1 MTLRRAASTLLAA
14 LLAGPLL
21 LAGCSGTMSSLSGT
35 DDVASDVR
43 EIKQRLLEIQRQ
55 TTMTR
60 VQLEELRKRVEAL
73 EAATGTQPPPAAR
86 RRPPETSGSAARPT
100 PSSSVAEPDLPPVDD
115 LRDGQVE
122 ETDLAALEDPP
133 DGPAPARP
141 MPAEPEPEP
150 ATPDAGTVP
159 VSADGQA
166 LYDRGYTLYHQGR
179 YLDAEATFRRFLQ
192 GHGDTDLADNAQY
205 WIGEARFARGDT
217 SGSLAAFREVVSR
230 YPRGNKVAD
239 ALLKAGQC
247 LERLGDVESA
257 RASYREVVERFP
269 GSAARAV
276 AEERLAALP

>member
-1 MTLRRAASTLLAA
+1 MTLRRPASALAAA

-86 RRPPETSGSAARPT
+86 RRPPATPGSAAARPT
-100 PSSSVAEPDLPPVDD
+100 PSTAAEPDLPPVDD
-115 LRDGQVE
+115 PGEAQVE

-133 DGPAPARP
+133 DRPAPARP
-141 MPAEPEPEP
+141 MTAEPEPEP
-150 ATPDAGTVP
+150 GAPDAGTAP

-179 YLDAEATFRRFLQ
+179 YLDAEATFQRFLQ

-247 LERLGDVESA
+247 LERLGDAESA